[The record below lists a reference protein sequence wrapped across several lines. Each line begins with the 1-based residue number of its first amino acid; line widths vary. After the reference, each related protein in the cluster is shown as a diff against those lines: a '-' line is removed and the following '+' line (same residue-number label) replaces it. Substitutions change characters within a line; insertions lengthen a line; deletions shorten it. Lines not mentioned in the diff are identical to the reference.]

1 MAAVSFH
8 SLTVADIEH
17 ITDDAVR
24 VTFEPRP
31 DERELFQHVPGQHL
45 TLRATIDGDDVRR
58 SYSIC
63 SPQGNGDLQVG
74 IKLLPGGVFSTWAH
88 EDLAVGDVIA
98 STPPTGDF
106 TLDASAGSDGSYVA
120 IAAGSGITPV
130 LSIVASTLRN
140 DPDSRFTLLYGNRTS
155 SSVMFLDDIDALK
168 GAYPDRLMV
177 LHILSREHHDLPV
190 LSGRIDADKVAE
202 LCAHFIPVSAV
213 RGWYLCGPKGMVEA
227 SREALEL
234 LNVDDAIVYDELF
247 YAGGDGPIVVA
258 EDDVDG
264 SEVRFT
270 LDGRTSSVFVDPD
283 GTPILD
289 HVLRVRPE
297 GPFSCRSG
305 ACASCRALVTKG
317 EVRMD
322 KNWSLNQEEVD
333 AGQVL
338 TCQAHPVS
346 ETVELTYDT

>member
-8 SLTVADIEH
+8 PLTVSDVEH

-24 VTFEPRP
+24 VTFEPP
-31 DERELFQHVPGQHL
+31 PNDRELFRHTPGQHL
-45 TLRATIDGDDVRR
+45 TLRATIDGADVRR

-63 SPQGNGDLQVG
+63 SPQDGEALQVG
-74 IKLLPGGVFSTWAH
+74 IKLLPGGIFSTWAH
-88 EDLAVGDVIA
+88 QDLEVGDVIS

-106 TLDASAGSDGSYVA
+106 TLDSSAAGDGAYVA

-140 DPDSRFTLLYGNRTS
+140 EPSSKFTLVYGNRTS
-155 SSVMFLDDIDALK
+155 GSVMFLDDIDALK
-168 GAYPDRLMV
+168 GAYPDRFMV
-177 LHILSREHHDLPV
+177 IHILSREQHDLPL

-202 LCAHFIPVSAV
+202 LCERFISVSSV
-213 RGWYLCGPKGMVEA
+213 TGWYLCGPKGMVEA
-227 SREALEL
+227 SREALDTL
-234 LNVDDAIVYDELF
+234 RVDPATVHDELF
-247 YAGGDGPIVVA
+247 YAGGDGPIAVA

-322 KNWSLNQEEVD
+322 RNWSLNQEEVD

-338 TCQAHPVS
+338 TCQSHPVS
-346 ETVELTYDT
+346 DTVELTYDT

>member
-1 MAAVSFH
+1 MSAVAFH
-8 SLTVADIEH
+8 PLTVSDVEH

-24 VTFEPRP
+24 VTFDAPSE
-31 DERELFQHVPGQHL
+31 DRELFRHVPGQHL
-45 TLRATIDGDDVRR
+45 TLRTTIDGEDVRR

-63 SPQGNGDLQVG
+63 SPSGSDVLQVG

-88 EDLAVGDVIA
+88 SGLEVGDVIS

-106 TLDASAGSDGSYVA
+106 THVGDSANAGSYVA

-130 LSIVASTLRN
+130 LSIIDSTLR
-140 DPDSRFTLLYGNRTS
+140 DEPKSRFTLVYGNRTS
-155 SSVMFLDDIDALK
+155 GSVMFLDDLDAIK
-168 GAYPDRLMV
+168 GRYPDRFMV
-177 LHILSREHHDLPV
+177 IHVLSREQHDLPV
-190 LSGRIDADKVAE
+190 LSGRIDSDKVVE
-202 LCAHFIPVSAV
+202 LCDLFIPAALVDA
-213 RGWYLCGPKGMVEA
+213 WYLCGPKGMVEA
-227 SREALEL
+227 SREALDTL
-234 LNVDDAIVYDELF
+234 RVDPATVHDELF
-247 YAGGDGPIVVA
+247 YAGGDGPIAVA

-264 SEVRFT
+264 AEVRFT
-270 LDGRTSSVFVDPD
+270 LDGRTSTVFVDPH

-305 ACASCRALVTKG
+305 ACASCRALVTRG

-322 KNWSLNQEEVD
+322 RNWSLNQEEVD

-338 TCQAHPVS
+338 TCQSHPVS
-346 ETVELTYDT
+346 DTVELTYDT

>member
-8 SLTVADIEH
+8 PLTVSDIEH
-17 ITDDAVR
+17 ITEDAIR
-24 VTFEPRP
+24 VTFEPPP
-31 DERELFQHVPGQHL
+31 DERELFEHLPGQHL

-63 SPQGNGDLQVG
+63 SPQGNDALQVG

-88 EDLAVGDVIA
+88 EGLAVGDVIA
-98 STPPTGDF
+98 STPPSGDF
-106 TLDASAGSDGSYVA
+106 TLDSTTGSEGPYVA

-130 LSIVASTLRN
+130 LSIIASTLHN
-140 DPDSRFTLLYGNRTS
+140 DPTSRFTLVYGNRTS
-155 SSVMFLDDIDALK
+155 GSVMFLDDIDALK
-168 GAYPDRLMV
+168 GAYPDRFMV
-177 LHILSREHHDLPV
+177 LHILSREQHDLPV
-190 LSGRIDADKVAE
+190 LSGRIDADKVSE
-202 LCAHFIPVSAV
+202 LCERFIPVSAV

-227 SREALEL
+227 SREALGAMD
-234 LNVDDAIVYDELF
+234 VDAAIVYDELF
-247 YAGGDGPIVVA
+247 FAGGEGPIAVA

-322 KNWSLNQEEVD
+322 RNWSLNQEEVD

-346 ETVELTYDT
+346 DTVELTYDT